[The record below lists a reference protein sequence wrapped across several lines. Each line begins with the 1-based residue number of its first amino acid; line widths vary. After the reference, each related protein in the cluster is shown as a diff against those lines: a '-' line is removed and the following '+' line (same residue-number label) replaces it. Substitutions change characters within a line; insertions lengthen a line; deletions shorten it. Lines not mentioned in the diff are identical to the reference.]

1 MPRKIRAKP
10 SVIYPV
16 IILFLEFFAWGL
28 LTTPT
33 LTQLNTTFAGDTLLI
48 NGFIQG
54 IKGFLSFLSAP
65 LIGAFSDAKGRKP
78 LLLITVVATCLPIP
92 LLIIRPYW
100 FFALLSLSGIFSV
113 TYTII
118 FAYVS
123 DITDENERNS
133 AFGLVSAT
141 FAASLVIS
149 PAIGTIIDAKYGS
162 WMVVLI
168 ATVAAVLDIFFI
180 IFFVPESLDYKRR
193 FLVDHLDVAF
203 DGNDLA
209 LSHSDFS
216 NNSNSSSNLQNKN
229 TTKTKRSAT
238 TTPSKI
244 TQSHIHSHGVKAEV
258 ISPMIDEEQQPNDES
273 ESQSDGLDNSNTT
286 SLLKSIDENNKNN
299 SSKYQFRRRRNN
311 NHNKMK
317 ISWDQID
324 PFKALRSIADDR
336 NLWMI
341 SLAVALSYFPEAGQ
355 YSTFPLYLMTIVG
368 FSAEKVSLFI
378 AWVGTLAV
386 LSQVFLLNWLTTTFH
401 QRTAILIG
409 LICQFTQLV
418 IYAFTTNSILIWSF
432 GISLA
437 ISSIIYPAMNGWCS
451 LICDQ
456 EQQGVIQGILTGVR
470 GLCMGIGP
478 AIYGLIFHLCG
489 VNLDSD
495 DATFSVGVETSAMNI
510 NSKANKKKSMQRIHH
525 KQSSSSTYPIPAS
538 SLESSNNNSLNTI
551 QQTTNENL
559 FISSTI
565 NNNNNYIIP
574 GPPFLFAA
582 ISVIL
587 AIIVVIMI
595 QPYNSSKSHN
605 SGDSNSSPVSM
616 SNSNN
621 KVNKSKHVY
630 ERLNMI
636 DQSNLQGNINY
647 QTTSEADE
655 SCDII
660 HDSVSKETN
669 ENRLTKRRF
678 DQMI

>member
-123 DITDENERNS
+123 DITDETERNS

-193 FLVDHLDVAF
+193 FLGDHLDVAF

-209 LSHSDFS
+209 LSQSDFS
-216 NNSNSSSNLQNKN
+216 NNSNSSSNFQNKN
-229 TTKTKRSAT
+229 TTKPTRSAT

-258 ISPMIDEEQQPNDES
+258 ISPMIDEEHQPNEES
-273 ESQSDGLDNSNTT
+273 ESQSDGLDNNNTT
-286 SLLKSIDENNKNN
+286 SLLKSIDDNNKNN
-299 SSKYQFRRRRNN
+299 SSKYLFRRRRNN
-311 NHNKMK
+311 HNKMG

-495 DATFSVGVETSAMNI
+495 DATLSVGGETSAMII
-510 NSKANKKKSMQRIHH
+510 NPNPNKKNHKKNH
-525 KQSSSSTYPIPAS
+525 KQSSSSIYPIPS
-538 SLESSNNNSLNTI
+538 SSVESSNNNSLNTI

-565 NNNNNYIIP
+565 NNNNNNYIIP

-605 SGDSNSSPVSM
+605 SGDSNSSPISM

-636 DQSNLQGNINY
+636 DQSNLQGNVNY
-647 QTTSEADE
+647 QTTSEADDHDV
-655 SCDII
+655 DII

-669 ENRLTKRRF
+669 ESRLTKRRF